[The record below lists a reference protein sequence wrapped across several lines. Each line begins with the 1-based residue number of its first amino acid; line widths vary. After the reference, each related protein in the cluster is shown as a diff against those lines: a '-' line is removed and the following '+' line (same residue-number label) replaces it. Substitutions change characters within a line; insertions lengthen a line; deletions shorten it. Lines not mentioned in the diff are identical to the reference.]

1 MNFIKGY
8 KPTEYQTL
16 QKDLSEAFRVS
27 GKSLIDLAAEAGVTT
42 TNTIHSTINSDNQVV
57 SDKVLTKVCE
67 SLNLGAFVLWI
78 NGEKHYYIKSNGTP
92 KG

>member
-8 KPTEYQTL
+8 KPTEYAEL
-16 QKDLSEAFRVS
+16 QKSISEVFKVS
-27 GKSLIDLAAEAGVTT
+27 GKSLIDLAAEVGVTT
-42 TNTIHSTINSDNQVV
+42 TNTIHSTINSDSQIV

-78 NGEKHYYIKSNGTP
+78 NGEKHYFIKS
-92 KG
+92 KI